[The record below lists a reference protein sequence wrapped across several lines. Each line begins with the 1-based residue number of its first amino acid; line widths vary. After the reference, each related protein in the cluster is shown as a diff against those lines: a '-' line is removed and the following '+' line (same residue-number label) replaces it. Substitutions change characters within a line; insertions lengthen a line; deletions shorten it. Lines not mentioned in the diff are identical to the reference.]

1 MARYNTFYDTYAEM
15 EKTLKG
21 KITWLTERD
30 FNFLKSLYNY
40 KVKSEHKNEAI
51 QKVFIKF
58 LRHFK
63 IKSFRAY
70 RKIQIEPKVF
80 RKNLRVLF
88 YIMPLT
94 RREYLKAIKNLV
106 EDGKIK
112 RIKLNSGG
120 RNRYYYQIE

>member
-1 MARYNTFYDTYAEM
+1 MVRYNTFYDTYTDM

-21 KITWLTERD
+21 KITWLTEKD
-30 FNFLKSLYNY
+30 FSFLKSLYDY

-58 LRHFK
+58 LKHFK

-70 RKIQIEPKVF
+70 RKIQIEPKIF

-94 RREYLKAIKNLV
+94 RREYLKAIKKLV
-106 EDGKIK
+106 ENGKIK
-112 RIKLNSGG
+112 RVKLNNGG
-120 RNRYYYQIE
+120 RERYHYQLK

>member
-1 MARYNTFYDTYAEM
+1 MRYNTFYDTYAEM

-51 QKVFIKF
+51 QEVFIKF

-70 RKIQIEPKVF
+70 RKIQVEPKIF
-80 RKNLRVLF
+80 GKSLRVLF

-94 RREYLKAIKNLV
+94 RGEYLRAVKNLV
-106 EDGKIK
+106 EKKKIK
-112 RIKLNSGG
+112 RVKLNNGG
-120 RNRYYYQIE
+120 RGRYYYELIC